1 MQKRSHKFKTS
12 LGDDNSAHGKVRT
25 IRWRECLKEVF
36 VGKRCKPLSVARS
49 ACVSTGDVTAANAD
63 TLEAGAV
70 GKCQI
75 PNKAE
80 TKIAESQGEPLA

>member
-1 MQKRSHKFKTS
+1 MIT
-12 LGDDNSAHGKVRT
+12 
-25 IRWRECLKEVF
+25 
-36 VGKRCKPLSVARS
+36 
-49 ACVSTGDVTAANAD
+49 TGITAANAD

-80 TKIAESQGEPLA
+80 AKIAESQGEPLA